1 MPSAPLTPQASPR
14 SSPKT
19 IQSVQVLRAI
29 AAIMVVALHACYQAA
44 AYGAQAFPLGNAGV
58 DIFFP
63 ISGFVMVV
71 STHDRQASAATA
83 GRFALARI
91 LRIAPIYWLLTL
103 AKSAAVVVRPS
114 LFSGAVVT
122 AGSVTAALL
131 FVPLHD
137 ASGVLIN
144 PPIRPGWTLNLEMFY
159 YALIVLVLPFSRRIA
174 LYVPL
179 LIAALVIAAGLMF
192 PHFSVLSR
200 EMGWGSP
207 LALEFAAGMLLGEF
221 TLTGA
226 RAGRWPWL
234 AVVVG
239 LAVYVLVPR
248 SIYETEWGRVVS
260 WGVAGVCF
268 LWAAIGLER
277 WVANRAWAR
286 FPMLLGD
293 ASYSVYLT
301 HAISQPMIAAVTG
314 RAIFQLVGLP
324 GLVGVLIIVP
334 TLAGVLFHLLIEKPM
349 TKALKRLLPRR
360 AAGTETRAE
369 RLA

>member
-1 MPSAPLTPQASPR
+1 MPSAQLTPQAT
-14 SSPKT
+14 PKSTPTT

-29 AAIMVVALHACYQAA
+29 AAIMVVALHACNQAA
-44 AYGAQAFPLGNAGV
+44 PFGAQAFPLGNAGV

-103 AKSAAVVVRPS
+103 VKAAAVMVRPG
-114 LFSGAVVT
+114 LFSGAAVT
-122 AGSVTAALL
+122 AGSLAAALL

-137 ASGVLIN
+137 AGGVLAN
-144 PPIRPGWTLNLEMFY
+144 PPIKPGWTLNLEMFY

-179 LIAALVIAAGLMF
+179 LIAALVIAAGLLF
-192 PHFSVLSR
+192 PHFPAFSR

-221 TLTGA
+221 TLTRTG
-226 RAGRWPWL
+226 AGRWPWL
-234 AVVVG
+234 AVILG
-239 LAVYVLVPR
+239 LAIYAFVPR
-248 SIYETEWGRVVS
+248 SIDQAEWGRVVS
-260 WGVAGVCF
+260 WGAAGGCF

-293 ASYSVYLT
+293 ASYSIYLT
-301 HAISQPMIAAVTG
+301 HALSQPLITVVAG
-314 RAIFQLVGLP
+314 KAIFQTLGAP
-324 GLVGVLIIVP
+324 GLVGILVILP
-334 TLAGVLFHLLIEKPM
+334 TLAGVVFHLLIEKPM
-349 TKALKRLLPRR
+349 TKGLKRLLPRR
-360 AAGTETRAE
+360 ASGTATRAE